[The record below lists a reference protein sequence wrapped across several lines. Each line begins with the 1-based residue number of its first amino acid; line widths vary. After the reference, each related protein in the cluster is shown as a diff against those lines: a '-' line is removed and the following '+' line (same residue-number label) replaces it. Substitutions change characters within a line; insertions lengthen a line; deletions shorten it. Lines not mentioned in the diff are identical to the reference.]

1 MRDPQSPWDGVRGW
15 LRGDRNADASG
26 ASSSRRDDAAG
37 DPAPGLFATF
47 QAAYDA
53 VNTRPYLIAVPL
65 LLDLA
70 FWLGPRVRSPELFG
84 WFAAWPAGSGT
95 EGGRELANALVRD
108 GERAEIVSGLAG
120 AWNLFAV
127 NTLTG
132 SLGREAVADAFGRP
146 VVQVGPPVVALVL
159 LVGLAIVGFWLKT
172 LFMAPLAQLVRREP
186 FAPRPALRRSLPL
199 AARILALYLAGFGVL
214 LLALVPF
221 ALLVVAASLAG
232 FNVITLIVSAA
243 LVPPAWVLFH
253 GAFAVDALILDG
265 VGPMRAARRSYRVVR
280 ANLWPTAG
288 FVALTGF
295 VSWAVPFAL
304 TRVAMAPV
312 GAALVIVA
320 HAYVAAGLATASLLF
335 YRERHRRLAVGSQL
349 SAASGNA
356 GIPIP

>member
-1 MRDPQSPWDGVRGW
+1 MRDPQRPWEELRGW
-15 LRGDRNADASG
+15 LRGDRDDG
-26 ASSSRRDDAAG
+26 TSSTGRDAAG

-65 LLDLA
+65 LLDLL

-84 WFAAWPAGSGT
+84 WFAAWPAGSGSA
-95 EGGRELANALVRD
+95 GGRELADALLRD

-132 SLGREAVADAFGRP
+132 ALGREAVADAFGRP
-146 VVQVGPPVVALVL
+146 VVAVGPPVLALVL
-159 LVGLAIVGFWLKT
+159 LVGLAIAGFWLKT
-172 LFMAPLAQLVRREP
+172 LFVAPLAQLVRQEP
-186 FAPRPALRRSLPL
+186 FAPRPALRRSLPV
-199 AARILALYLAGFGVL
+199 AARILVLYLAGFGVL

-232 FNVITLIVSAA
+232 FNVVTLIVLAA
-243 LVPPAWVLFH
+243 LVPPGWMLFY
-253 GAFAVDALILDG
+253 GAFAVDALVLDG

-288 FVALTGF
+288 FVSLTGF
-295 VSWAVPFAL
+295 VWWAVPLAL
-304 TRVAMAPV
+304 SRVAAQPV

-335 YRERHRRLAVGSQL
+335 YRERHKRIAVGSPQ
-349 SAASGNA
+349 SATSGNA
-356 GIPIP
+356 GVTIP